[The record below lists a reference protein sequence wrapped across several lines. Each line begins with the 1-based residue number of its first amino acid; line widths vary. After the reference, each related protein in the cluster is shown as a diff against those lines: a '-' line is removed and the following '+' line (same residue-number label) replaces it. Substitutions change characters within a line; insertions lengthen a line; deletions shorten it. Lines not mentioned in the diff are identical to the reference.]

1 MATSGA
7 NAPSALLQDMLRE
20 KKAQTQRVKKSYDP
34 VNGHK
39 NDRDIQ
45 SSPIASM
52 SARDRFDTSSRRGSG
67 VGVRNVTMPKEMGF
81 KEMEEYISK
90 INKQNFDLKLE
101 VFHRRQR
108 NELLETR
115 LEKFQELEAD
125 NQELQSIN
133 EEMLLELE
141 KRDVAIQEAVSLICE
156 LEAKNEELQTAVV
169 KMDFTQSSSTSDP
182 EPVKDGNGIMDSSL
196 STTSGVGRSAP
207 FHEIDNGLQT
217 DLQAPSE
224 HSLSAPDTLSPPK
237 ARSARR
243 VPNFIRETKRS
254 TNVLRSMYS
263 NDGNASFVSL
273 ARPGSLFS
281 GDDDDDYIDRQMTNS
296 PRLSIL
302 SESGFSSIYGGRKD
316 QMFAENDDKC
326 EDAEPSLPQTPSIPP
341 QRDTQRESRLH
352 KWLDERNMART
363 PSPKAT
369 AHDKISSI
377 DRVLSEAPIS
387 TQNGNSAEAAPK
399 GKLPRE
405 HRTPEKRQA
414 KQTRS
419 PGKRSASP
427 SFGEP
432 IFGAAVLPPTPDTM
446 SNANSSTPSIITE
459 KSLLDGTS
467 YPGKDRSASPS
478 SLKDAVRQDIISA
491 RSDLRGIPGP
501 AAPTRPSLTSYATHL
516 EDAVRQDIS
525 ARSDL
530 RGIPGSAAPTRPS
543 LTSYATHTNNGE
555 SLSPTQA
562 SRNLSYPSPT
572 SRARR
577 TSDQRSP
584 NSYRSSDSN
593 SEKTL
598 NQSPQERLSSGSA
611 VNVIPTGRTARDDHR
626 LPLSS
631 QNAGVPSPIT
641 ALPHLAAS
649 PQPQR
654 SSSIRSQI
662 ASKFKFNRSIS
673 NASRIPN
680 PSSKPQASSPSKPP
694 VSRAPAP
701 KHARSPRPASLYGQ
715 QPFPSPSPSPTCDM
729 SPILPQDMLT
739 LDLERYSA
747 GSAKHL
753 NQQRTDRR

>member
-1 MATSGA
+1 MATSSA
-7 NAPSALLQDMLRE
+7 NPTSALLQDMLRE

-52 SARDRFDTSSRRGSG
+52 SARDRFDASSRRGSG
-67 VGVRNVTMPKEMGF
+67 VSVRNVTMPKEMGF

-115 LEKFQELEAD
+115 LEKSQELEAD

-156 LEAKNEELQTAVV
+156 LEAKNEELQMAVV
-169 KMDFTQSSSTSDP
+169 KMDFTQSSSTPAP

-207 FHEIDNGLQT
+207 SRENDNGLQT

-243 VPNFIRETKRS
+243 VPNFIRETKKS

-316 QMFAENDDKC
+316 QMFAETDDKG
-326 EDAEPSLPQTPSIPP
+326 EVAEPSLPQTPSIPQ

-369 AHDKISSI
+369 THGKISSI
-377 DRVLSEAPIS
+377 DRILSEAPIS
-387 TQNGNSAEAAPK
+387 TQNQKSAEAASE
-399 GKLPRE
+399 GKLP
-405 HRTPEKRQA
+405 RTPEKRQA

-427 SFGEP
+427 SFGGP

-446 SNANSSTPSIITE
+446 STATLDANSSTPSIITE
-459 KSLLDGTS
+459 KSLLDGTT
-467 YPGKDRSASPS
+467 YPAKDYSALIPDLRPHTSGTNRSASPV
-478 SLKDAVRQDIISA
+478 SLNISA
-491 RSDLRGIPGP
+491 RSDSRGI
-501 AAPTRPSLTSYATHL
+501 S
-516 EDAVRQDIS
+516 
-525 ARSDL
+525 
-530 RGIPGSAAPTRPS
+530 GSAAPTRPS
-543 LTSYATHTNNGE
+543 LTSYGTHPNNGE

-572 SRARR
+572 NRARR
-577 TSDQRSP
+577 MSDQRSP
-584 NSYRSSDSN
+584 TSYRSSDSN
-593 SEKTL
+593 SEKTV

-611 VNVIPTGRTARDDHR
+611 INIMPKRRAAKDDLR
-626 LPLSS
+626 SPLSS
-631 QNAGVPSPIT
+631 QDAGVPSPIT

-654 SSSIRSQI
+654 SSSFRSQI

-680 PSSKPQASSPSKPP
+680 PSSNPQASSPSRPP

-701 KHARSPRPASLYGQ
+701 IQHARLPRPASLYGQ
-715 QPFPSPSPSPTCDM
+715 HPFPDPSPSPTCDM

-753 NQQRTDRR
+753 K